1 MMFKTHK
8 RLVHKNKSHITKGL
22 VVANIL
28 IIGIALSLALPLN
41 AVSEQYILGDEQ
53 TLPSEAILDGGEQVS
68 EGAPTKKLTISVHTV
83 ARGETLSTIAEE
95 YGISVNTIRWA
106 NELTAKSIIKEGQ
119 KLTILPV
126 TGVEYKVGKG
136 DSLISIAK
144 QYGSDV
150 EEIKEVND
158 LESGVIKIG
167 QVLIIPDAM
176 PIEKKVTAPAPKEVK
191 KVVTPA
197 PAATPKPQPAVEKT
211 ANETTVTV
219 VPPTPTALTGEVVEP
234 EDKEENKK
242 DITIVADTANN
253 GAVPPVAVSGVKT
266 DNYFTH
272 PVPGSVL
279 TQGFHGYNSVD
290 FGAPKGTPIVAA
302 ADGVVIVEK
311 GAGKWYGGYGNYIVI
326 AHDNGTQTLYSHN
339 SKNLVSVGDV
349 VKQGQQ
355 IGLVGSTGRS
365 TGPHLHFEV
374 RGGTNP
380 WVGVPKGTTF

>member
-1 MMFKTHK
+1 MFKPHK

-28 IIGIALSLALPLN
+28 IIGIALSLSLPLN
-41 AVSEQYILGDEQ
+41 AVSDQYILGEEQ
-53 TLPSEAILDGGEQVS
+53 TLPSETILDGGEEVS

-83 ARGETLSTIAEE
+83 ASGETLSSIAEE

-106 NELTAKSIIKEGQ
+106 NELTTKSVIKEGQ

-144 QYGSDV
+144 QYRSDV

-158 LESGVIKIG
+158 LENGTIKIG

-176 PIEKKVTAPAPKEVK
+176 PIEKKAPVVAAKPKEAK
-191 KVVTPA
+191 KVVPEEVK
-197 PAATPKPQPAVEKT
+197 PVPVDATRSVES
-211 ANETTVTV
+211 
-219 VPPTPTALTGEVVEP
+219 VPTEEKNTEVA
-234 EDKEENKK
+234 
-242 DITIVADTANN
+242 IVPDNANN
-253 GAVPPVAVSGVKT
+253 GAVPKVLVSGVKT
-266 DNYFTH
+266 ENYFIH
-272 PVPGSVL
+272 PVPGSIL
-279 TQGFHGYNSVD
+279 TQGRHGYNSVD
-290 FGAPKGTPIVAA
+290 FGAPTGTPILAA
-302 ADGVVIVEK
+302 ADGTVIVEK

-326 AHDNGTQTLYSHN
+326 AHDNGTQTLYAHN
-339 SKNLVSVGDV
+339 SKNFVSVGDV

-365 TGPHLHFEV
+365 TGPHVHFEV
-374 RGGTNP
+374 RGGTNS